1 MEPLDVDRIETDL
14 ATDRVGRKILLFRQ
28 TASTNDIAGQYRG
41 RAEND
46 GLCVFAEHQT
56 AGRGRQGNR
65 WLAEPGESLLGSVL
79 LIGWTRSAADILTLV
94 SAVATAEAIA
104 RAGVSTARIKWPN
117 DVLIGNEK
125 VAGILV
131 ETQSTDLW
139 DCVVIGVGINC
150 HQNKA
155 FFEHSGLAGHATSID
170 LHRPEPV
177 DRNDLAR
184 DLIRSLDRWLALALE
199 DRSAVI
205 EAWKRWS
212 SQLGRRVVL
221 EYDRQRFSGHC
232 VGVDPVHGLILHLDR
247 GGVRAFPA
255 QHSHILPT
263 C

>member
-1 MEPLDVDRIETDL
+1 VEPLDVDRIETGL
-14 ATDRVGRKILLFRQ
+14 ATDRVGGKILVFRE
-28 TASTNDIAGQYRG
+28 TASTNDIAGQYRL

-79 LIGWTRSAADILTLV
+79 LVGWTRSAADILTLV
-94 SAVATAEAIA
+94 SAVATTEAVSRTGI
-104 RAGVSTARIKWPN
+104 STARIKWPN
-117 DVLIGNEK
+117 DVLIGDEK

-131 ETQSTDLW
+131 ETHSTGPR
-139 DCVVIGVGINC
+139 DCAVIGVGINC
-150 HQNKA
+150 HQGRA
-155 FFEHSGLAGHATSID
+155 FFERAGLAGHATSVD
-170 LHRPEPV
+170 LHRSQPV

-221 EYDRQRFSGHC
+221 EYDRRRFSGHC

-255 QHSHILPT
+255 RHSHILPT
-263 C
+263 R